1 MQLLKDVAQKARF
14 AAMQPAAVAERQALG
29 AAIDQANA
37 PAPINHTP
45 VRSGCSR
52 AVCQCCN
59 KQSRPVRVDD
69 DGEPDL
75 WRMARGWSMGPLPAS
90 YVHRDGSIGSTY
102 TCPTCNARLN
112 KGETLQLRRTVVA
125 S

>member
-1 MQLLKDVAQKARF
+1 ML
-14 AAMQPAAVAERQALG
+14 PAAITERQALD
-29 AAIDQANA
+29 AAIDRANA
-37 PAPINHTP
+37 PTPINHTP
-45 VRSGCSR
+45 VRNGRSC

-59 KQSRPVRVDD
+59 RKSRATPVDD

-75 WRMARGWSMGPLPAS
+75 WKMAGGWSQAPLPAN

-102 TCPTCNARLN
+102 TCPACNARLN
-112 KGETLQLRRTVVA
+112 RGETLQLRRTEVA